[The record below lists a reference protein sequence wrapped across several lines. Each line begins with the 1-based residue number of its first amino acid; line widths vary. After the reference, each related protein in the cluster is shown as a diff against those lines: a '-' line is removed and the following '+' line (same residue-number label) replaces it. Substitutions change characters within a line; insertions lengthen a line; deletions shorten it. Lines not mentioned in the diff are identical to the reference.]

1 MLKEDDSDGSL
12 EEALKGMMILASLSI
27 LGGEELKSGVL
38 SVGVSAGVTG
48 IDAVVQTSRLQI
60 GQNFLRVVSQLSTQV
75 AWYS

>member
-60 GQNFLRVVSQLSTQV
+60 GH
-75 AWYS
+75 